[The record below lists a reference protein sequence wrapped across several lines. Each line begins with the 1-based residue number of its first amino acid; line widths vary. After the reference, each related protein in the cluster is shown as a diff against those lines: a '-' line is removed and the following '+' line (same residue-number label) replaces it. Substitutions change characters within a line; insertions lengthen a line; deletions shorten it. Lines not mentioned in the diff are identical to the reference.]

1 MSTIV
6 HTLGTGRSAL
16 RLAAGLRW
24 VVLDAGSASRPGKP
38 RSDKI
43 RAQAKAS
50 GASSYVLQQADQS
63 TTTIGLYNEPMQPS
77 KGGKIYS
84 LSMLFLRGVQRE
96 AAVDRSLINVALMLE
111 PQGAPNMRVL
121 VFIEAGQITRDLVL
135 ECSRAIEQ
143 LNKHVAVSPGL
154 SVFSQHAEISHA
166 HTPITWSNIDRL
178 VDKSAVEAV
187 LRPVP
192 RSPLAAITLVL
203 AVLLV
208 STWFV
213 YDYSVRQPEKKR
225 RAAAELARRDQTP
238 AYLAAVNQELQTS
251 GFERADLVAFLNG
264 MRARP
269 ALIVGWALEQVSCDT
284 RQCTTT
290 WSRRGGLSSDLAAA
304 LPLETMVSGDASGG
318 GSASLEKAYTQVLRE
333 AKTSSL
339 DRLALPVADTSAAQL
354 VSVAQK
360 LANANIPVT
369 LRETRAW
376 DAIALSNVNPQAVLR
391 KGDLE
396 ISVMP
401 HQAADVLALLPS
413 NVLLQGVTFKVAET
427 IQVIFKG
434 ASYAQSQQ

>member
-38 RSDKI
+38 RPDKI

-50 GASSYVLQQADQS
+50 GASSYVLQQADQN
-63 TTTIGLYNEPMQPS
+63 TTTIGLYSEPMQPS

-96 AAVDRSLINVALMLE
+96 AAVDRNLINVALMLE
-111 PQGAPNMRVL
+111 PQGAPTMRVL

-135 ECSRAIEQ
+135 ERSRAIEQ
-143 LNKHVAVSPGL
+143 LDKHVAVSPGL

-192 RSPLAAITLVL
+192 RSPFVAIALVF
-203 AVLLV
+203 AVLLA
-208 STWFV
+208 SSWFA
-213 YDYSVRQPEKKR
+213 YDHYVRQPEKKR

-251 GFERADLVAFLNG
+251 GFDRADLVALLTG
-264 MRARP
+264 LRGRP
-269 ALIVGWALEQVSCDT
+269 ALTAAWALEQITCDT

-304 LPLETMVSGDASGG
+304 LPNETIVPGDTSAG
-318 GSASLEKAYTQVLRE
+318 GSSLEKAYTQVLRE

-339 DRLALPVADTSAAQL
+339 DRLALPVAATSAAQL

-360 LANANIPVT
+360 MTNASIPVT

-376 DAIALSNVNPQAVLR
+376 DAVPLVNVAPQAVLR

-401 HQAADVLALLPS
+401 HQAADVLALLPP
-413 NVLLQGVTFKVAET
+413 NVLIHSVTFKVAES